1 MDTRNPKYSI
11 VMEKNGI
18 TYNYHGCDR
27 LGKPQFMM
35 GYASFTTTFYWRVYK
50 SRKVAE
56 NELAKI
62 MKRKRMWWAGSENVY
77 VKEWKT
83 EE

>member
-1 MDTRNPKYSI
+1 MKTKYSI
-11 VMEKNGI
+11 VMIADGI

-27 LGKPQFMM
+27 LGKPQFVI
-35 GYASFTTTFYWRVYK
+35 GFASFTTTFYGRVYK

-62 MKRKRMWWAGSENVY
+62 LIRKRMWWRGNETFKI
-77 VKEWKT
+77 KEWEQKD
-83 EE
+83 ED

>member
-1 MDTRNPKYSI
+1 MKTKYSI
-11 VMEKNGI
+11 VMIADGI

-27 LGKPQFMM
+27 LGKPQFIV
-35 GYASFTTTFYWRVYK
+35 GFASFTTTFYWRVYK

-62 MKRKRMWWAGSENVY
+62 LNRRRMWWRGSETFKI
-77 VKEWKT
+77 KEWEQKD
-83 EE
+83 ED